1 MEILSLVDE
10 SRETGGFYVPRFEV
24 KIEGAG
30 LPRDVLRD
38 VLQLTYH
45 DSVSE
50 LDGFEMVVTNWDAG
64 TREFKYVG
72 SEKPN
77 DLTGDDARARRF
89 KLFEPCNKQVSVRM
103 GYRDGLRTMLTG
115 TVTTMEPNF
124 PSSGGPT
131 LTVRG
136 LNVLHELRRKP
147 YTWAWENKTDSEIA
161 QALATLTDD
170 ETHNKRF
177 PLPVEIDSK
186 AKNAEPRLPYIAQ
199 QNQTDID
206 FLFSR
211 ARERGYV
218 MFIIEEQKLKNGTV
232 RPRRLYFGP
241 SHGGQGVV
249 LRDVIYELEWGRAL
263 IEFKPTLTTAN
274 QVRSVTVR
282 GWDRA
287 AKKAIEEKVDL
298 DDPELN
304 RNKDLHHLLERC
316 DPHEDVVVNEPMFTK
331 EQAKARARALLQDR
345 QKAMVTASGTTVG
358 LPDMRAGQLV
368 SIKGLGA
375 RFDGVYFI
383 TDTTHSIG
391 DSGYT
396 TQFNCRREFE
406 SARKGQAS

>member
-1 MEILSLVDE
+1 MTVVPLATE
-10 SRETGGFYVPRFEV
+10 SRDAGGFYVPRFEV

-38 VLQLTYH
+38 VLSLSYH

-50 LDGFEMVVTNWDAG
+50 LDGFELVVTNWDAA
-64 TREFKYVG
+64 TRRFKYVG
-72 SEKPN
+72 SETAKDLDKN
-77 DLTGDDARARRF
+77 DATALRY
-89 KLFEPCNKQVSVRM
+89 KLFEPCNKEVTVNM

-115 TVTTMEPNF
+115 SFTTMEPNF

-131 LTVRG
+131 LSVRG
-136 LNVLHELRRKP
+136 LNVLHQLRRKP
-147 YTWAWENKTDSEIA
+147 YTWAWEKKKDSEIA
-161 QALATLTDD
+161 KELSTLSDE

-177 PLPVEIDSK
+177 PLPVEIDDK
-186 AKNAEPRLPYIAQ
+186 AKDLEVQMPYIAQ

-218 MFIIEEQKLKNGTV
+218 MFIMEQQKLKNGTV

-241 SHGGQGVV
+241 SHGGKGVV
-249 LRDVIYELEWGRAL
+249 LRDVVFELEWGRAL
-263 IEFKPTLTTAN
+263 LEFKPTLTTAN

-298 DDPELN
+298 DDAELN
-304 RNKDLHHLLERC
+304 RNRDLHRLLKSC
-316 DPHEDVVVNEPMFTK
+316 DPHDDVVVNEPMFTK
-331 EQAKARARALLQDR
+331 EAAKARARALLQER
-345 QKAMVTASGTTVG
+345 SKGLVKASATTVG
-358 LPDMRAGQLV
+358 LPDLRAGQLV
-368 SIKGLGA
+368 SIVGVGA
-375 RFDGVYFI
+375 RFSGTYFI

-391 DSGYT
+391 ESGYT
-396 TQFNCRREFE
+396 TQFNCQREV
-406 SARKGQAS
+406 AST

>member
-1 MEILSLVDE
+1 MSVVPLAQE
-10 SRETGGFYVPRFEV
+10 SRDTAGFYAPRFEV

-38 VLQLTYH
+38 VVSLSYH

-50 LDGFEMVVTNWDAG
+50 LDGFEMVVNNWDAG
-64 TREFKYVG
+64 TRRFKYVG
-72 SEKPN
+72 SETTE
-77 DLTGDDARARRF
+77 DLARDDAVARRY
-89 KLFEPCNKQVSVRM
+89 KLFEPCNKEVVVRM
-103 GYRDGLRTMLTG
+103 GYRDGLTTMLSG

-124 PSSGGPT
+124 PASGAPT

-136 LNVLHELRRKP
+136 LNVLHQLRRKP
-147 YTWAWENKTDSEIA
+147 YTWPWEKKTDSEIA
-161 QALATLTDD
+161 EAMAGLSDE

-177 PLPVEIDSK
+177 PLPVEIDPEVK
-186 AKNAEPRLPYIAQ
+186 GKEPQLPYIAQ

-218 MFIIEEQKLKNGTV
+218 IFIMEAQKLKNGTV

-241 SHGGQGVV
+241 SHGGKGVV
-249 LRDVIYELEWGRAL
+249 LRDVIFELEWGRSL
-263 IEFKPTLTTAN
+263 IEFTPTLTTAN

-287 AKKAIEEKVDL
+287 AKTPIEERVDL

-304 RNKDLHHLLERC
+304 RNKDLHRLLDSC

-331 EQAKARARALLQDR
+331 YQAKARARALLQNR
-345 QKAMVTASGTTVG
+345 QKVMVQASGTTVG
-358 LPDMRAGQLV
+358 LPDLRAGQLV
-368 SIKGLGA
+368 NIVGMGA
-375 RFDGVYFI
+375 RFSGTYFV

-396 TQFNCRREFE
+396 TKFKCRRETV
-406 SARKGQAS
+406 ANPKQA